1 MVENFPPM
9 KASTLPIGSGCLCR
23 AICAAPVAL
32 VALFAPLPA
41 TALDRQPPLGLN
53 FMAELGR
60 PWTGDLDGM
69 AKRRFVRFLVP
80 YNKTLYMIDRGRQM
94 GLVAELGQAFEAW
107 LNAKYAKGHLRMHVV
122 FLPAARDA
130 LIPDLLEGKGDVVAG
145 ELTITPERQALVD
158 FATPWVRDVKEV
170 VVTGPNSPSLASL
183 DDLAGKEAFVRA
195 SSAYSGN
202 LRRLSANFAAKG
214 LPPITIHPIDED
226 LEDDDILQMVS
237 AGLIPYAI
245 VDDYQANVWAKIL
258 PGLRVRDDLVIHD
271 DGAIAWAVRKN
282 SPLLQKELA
291 AFIAAHGPNTSF
303 GATVMRRYFTGPE
316 ALRNADSPLA
326 MQRFQELLRVFE
338 RAGAK
343 YGFDDLMLMAQGYQ
357 ESQLDQSRRSPRG
370 AVGVMQVLPATAA
383 APPLNIRGVDR
394 DAQANVDAGA
404 AYLRLVR
411 DKYVN
416 DPALKDPDRTLMTF
430 AAYNAGPG
438 NFWRFRNAAA
448 ASGLDPHV
456 WFDNVET
463 GAARVIGRETVQY
476 VANIFKYYISF
487 KLAEER
493 LEAKKESQPALPPE
507 KAP

>member
-1 MVENFPPM
+1 M
-9 KASTLPIGSGCLCR
+9 L
-23 AICAAPVAL
+23 
-32 VALFAPLPA
+32 
-41 TALDRQPPLGLN
+41 
-53 FMAELGR
+53 
-60 PWTGDLDGM
+60 
-69 AKRRFVRFLVP
+69 KRRFVRFLVP
-80 YNKTLYMIDRGRQM
+80 YNKTLYMIDRGRQIGTM
-94 GLVAELGQAFEAW
+94 AELGQAFEAW
-107 LNAKYAKGHLRMHVV
+107 LNAKYAKGHLKIHVV
-122 FLPAARDA
+122 FLPAARDE
-130 LIPDLLEGKGDVVAG
+130 LIPDLTDGKGDVIAG

-170 VVTGPNSPSLASL
+170 VVAGPSSPRLASL
-183 DDLAGKEAFVRA
+183 DDLSGKEAFVRA
-195 SSAYSGN
+195 SSAYAGN
-202 LRRLSANFAAKG
+202 LRRLSTDFAARG
-214 LPPITIHPIDED
+214 LSPIAIRPIDED

-237 AGLIPYAI
+237 AGLLPYAI
-245 VDDYQANVWAKIL
+245 VDDYQARIWAKIL

-271 DGAIAWAVRKN
+271 DGATAWAVRKN

-370 AVGVMQVLPATAA
+370 AVGVMQVLPSTAA

-394 DAQANVDAGA
+394 DVQANVDAGA

-411 DKYVN
+411 DRYVN

-438 NFWRFRNAAA
+438 NFWRFRQAAA
-448 ASGLDPHV
+448 ASGLDQHV
-456 WFDNVET
+456 WFNNVET
-463 GAARVIGRETVQY
+463 GAAKLIGRETVQY

-493 LEAKKESQPALPPE
+493 LEAKKESLFPLLQKRQP
-507 KAP
+507 

>member
-1 MVENFPPM
+1 MSGALAFAV
-9 KASTLPIGSGCLCR
+9 ACLPNS
-23 AICAAPVAL
+23 APT
-32 VALFAPLPA
+32 FGQQ
-41 TALDRQPPLGLN
+41 QPQQPDFVSRL
-53 FMAELGR
+53 AR

-69 AKRRFVRFLVP
+69 LKRRFVRFLVP

-107 LNAKYAKGHLRMHVV
+107 LNVKYAKGHLKVHVV

-130 LIPDLLEGKGDVVAG
+130 LIPDLTEGKGDVVAG

-170 VVTGPNSPSLASL
+170 VVTGPSSPSLASL
-183 DDLAGKEAFVRA
+183 DDLSDKEAFVRA
-195 SSAYSGN
+195 SSAYSGS
-202 LRRLSANFAAKG
+202 LRRLNADFTARG
-214 LPPITIHPIDED
+214 LKPIAIRPIDED
-226 LEDDDILQMVS
+226 LEDDDVLQMVS
-237 AGLIPYAI
+237 AGLLPYAI
-245 VDDYQANVWAKIL
+245 VDDYQAKVWAKIL

-316 ALRNADSPLA
+316 ALRNADSPVA

-338 RAGAK
+338 RSGAK

-357 ESQLDQSRRSPRG
+357 ESQLDQSARSPRG
-370 AVGVMQVLPATAA
+370 AVGVMQVLPSTAA

-394 DAQANVDAGA
+394 DVQANVDAGA

-411 DKYVN
+411 DRYVN
-416 DPALKDPDRTLMTF
+416 DPTLKDPDRTLMTF

-438 NFWRFRNAAA
+438 NFWRIRDAAVA
-448 ASGLDPHV
+448 RGLDPHV
-456 WFDNVET
+456 WFNSVEAE
-463 GAARVIGRETVQY
+463 AARLVGRETVQY

-493 LEAKKESQPALPPE
+493 LEAKKESQPATLQE
-507 KAP
+507 NRH

>member
-1 MVENFPPM
+1 MRACDRTRLRRGPRQV
-9 KASTLPIGSGCLCR
+9 SR
-23 AICAAPVAL
+23 AIMLVCAVACLSCSASAFGQQQPV
-32 VALFAPLPA
+32 
-41 TALDRQPPLGLN
+41 QPDFVSRL
-53 FMAELGR
+53 AQ
-60 PWTGDLDGM
+60 PWKGDLDGM
-69 AKRRFVRFLVP
+69 LKRRFVRFLVP

-94 GLVAELGQAFEAW
+94 GTMAELGQAFEAW
-107 LNAKYAKGHLRMHVV
+107 LNAKYAKGHLKIHVV
-122 FLPAARDA
+122 FLPAARDE
-130 LIPDLLEGKGDVVAG
+130 LIPDLTDGKGDVVAG

-170 VVTGPNSPSLASL
+170 VVAGPSSPRLASL
-183 DDLAGKEAFVRA
+183 DDLSGKEAFVRA
-195 SSAYSGN
+195 SSAYAGN
-202 LRRLSANFAAKG
+202 LRRLSTDFAARG
-214 LPPITIHPIDED
+214 LSPIAIRPIDED

-237 AGLIPYAI
+237 AGLLPYAI
-245 VDDYQANVWAKIL
+245 VDDYQARIWAKIL

-271 DGAIAWAVRKN
+271 DGATAWAVRKN

-370 AVGVMQVLPATAA
+370 AVGVMQVLPSTAA

-394 DAQANVDAGA
+394 DVQANVDAGA

-411 DKYVN
+411 DRYVN

-438 NFWRFRNAAA
+438 NFWRFRQAAA
-448 ASGLDPHV
+448 ASGFDQHV
-456 WFDNVET
+456 WFNNVET
-463 GAARVIGRETVQY
+463 GAAKLIGRETVQY

-493 LEAKKESQPALPPE
+493 LEAKKESLPPLLHE
-507 KAP
+507 RQP

>member
-1 MVENFPPM
+1 M
-9 KASTLPIGSGCLCR
+9 KACDRTLWRRWPRQVSR
-23 AICAAPVAL
+23 AIMLVCAVACLSCSASAFGQQQPV
-32 VALFAPLPA
+32 
-41 TALDRQPPLGLN
+41 QPDFVSRL
-53 FMAELGR
+53 AQ
-60 PWTGDLDGM
+60 PWKGDLDGM
-69 AKRRFVRFLVP
+69 LKRRFVRFLVP

-94 GLVAELGQAFEAW
+94 GLVAEMGQAFEAW
-107 LNAKYAKGHLRMHVV
+107 LNAKYAKGHLKIHVV
-122 FLPAARDA
+122 FLPAARDE
-130 LIPDLLEGKGDVVAG
+130 LIPDLTDGKGDVVAG

-170 VVTGPNSPSLASL
+170 VVAGPSSPRLASL
-183 DDLAGKEAFVRA
+183 DDLSGKEAFVRA
-195 SSAYSGN
+195 SSAYAGN
-202 LRRLSANFAAKG
+202 LRRLSTDFAARG
-214 LPPITIHPIDED
+214 LSPIAIRPIDED

-237 AGLIPYAI
+237 AGLLPYAI
-245 VDDYQANVWAKIL
+245 VDDYQARIWAKIL

-271 DGAIAWAVRKN
+271 DGATAWAVRKV

-316 ALRNADSPLA
+316 ALRNADSSLA

-370 AVGVMQVLPATAA
+370 AVGVMQVLPSTAA
-383 APPLNIRGVDR
+383 APPLNIRSVDR
-394 DAQANVDAGA
+394 DVQANVDAGA

-411 DKYVN
+411 DRYVN

-438 NFWRFRNAAA
+438 NFWRFRQAAA
-448 ASGLDPHV
+448 ASGFDQHV
-456 WFDNVET
+456 WFNNVET
-463 GAARVIGRETVQY
+463 GAARLIGRETVQY

-493 LEAKKESQPALPPE
+493 LEAKKESLPPLLHE
-507 KAP
+507 RQP

>member
-1 MVENFPPM
+1 MRACDRTRLRRWPRQV
-9 KASTLPIGSGCLCR
+9 SR
-23 AICAAPVAL
+23 AIMLVCAVACLSCSASAFGQQQPV
-32 VALFAPLPA
+32 
-41 TALDRQPPLGLN
+41 QPDFVSRL
-53 FMAELGR
+53 AQ
-60 PWTGDLDGM
+60 PWKGDLDGM
-69 AKRRFVRFLVP
+69 LKRRFVRFLVP

-94 GLVAELGQAFEAW
+94 GTMAELGQAFEAW
-107 LNAKYAKGHLRMHVV
+107 LNAKYAKGHLKIHVV
-122 FLPAARDA
+122 FLPAARDE
-130 LIPDLLEGKGDVVAG
+130 LIPDLTDGKGDVVAG

-170 VVTGPNSPSLASL
+170 VVAGPSSPRLAAL
-183 DDLAGKEAFVRA
+183 DDLSGKEAFVRA
-195 SSAYSGN
+195 SSAYAGN
-202 LRRLSANFAAKG
+202 LRRLSTDFAARG
-214 LPPITIHPIDED
+214 LSPIAIRPIDED

-237 AGLIPYAI
+237 AGLLPYAI
-245 VDDYQANVWAKIL
+245 VDDYQARIWAKIL

-271 DGAIAWAVRKN
+271 DGATAWAVRKN

-370 AVGVMQVLPATAA
+370 AVGVMQVLPSTAA

-394 DAQANVDAGA
+394 DVQANVDAGA

-411 DKYVN
+411 DRYVN

-438 NFWRFRNAAA
+438 NFWRFRQAAA
-448 ASGLDPHV
+448 ASGFDQHV
-456 WFDNVET
+456 WFNNVET
-463 GAARVIGRETVQY
+463 GAARLIGRETVQY

-493 LEAKKESQPALPPE
+493 LEAKKESLPPLLHE
-507 KAP
+507 RQP

>member
-1 MVENFPPM
+1 M
-9 KASTLPIGSGCLCR
+9 T
-23 AICAAPVAL
+23 
-32 VALFAPLPA
+32 
-41 TALDRQPPLGLN
+41 
-53 FMAELGR
+53 ELGR

-183 DDLAGKEAFVRA
+183 GDLAGKEAFVRA
-195 SSAYSGN
+195 SSAYSAN

-237 AGLIPYAI
+237 AELIPYAI

-316 ALRNADSPLA
+316 ALRNAFASRDAALPGA
-326 MQRFQELLRVFE
+326 AAVFE

-370 AVGVMQVLPATAA
+370 AVGVMQVLPSTAA

-394 DAQANVDAGA
+394 DVQANVDAGA

-438 NFWRFRNAAA
+438 NFRRFRNAAA

-493 LEAKKESQPALPPE
+493 LEAKKESQPARLPE